1 MRAIIWTEYGPPEV
15 LQLMEVEKPVPEDD
29 EVLIRIRAATVT
41 AGDCEQR
48 GLKLQIWYRLIMRLY
63 VGLRKPERIVI
74 LGTELAGEIES
85 IGKDVKRFKVGD
97 QVFAA
102 TGFTRTGAYA
112 EYLCLPEEPE
122 EGALAL
128 KPANI
133 TFEEAAPV
141 PVGGLEALYLIRK
154 GNIQDG
160 QKVLINGAAGT
171 IGTFAVQLAGYYGA
185 EVTGVDSARKL
196 EMMRSIGAD
205 HVIDYQ
211 QEDFAKSGQSYDVIV
226 DTVARRSLSEYKR
239 ILNPG
244 GLFVMVG
251 GSRSAIFQAA
261 FLGPLYSRDG
271 EKHLGLNMWGKPYN
285 KEDMD
290 FLEDLF
296 EAGKVVPVIDR
307 RYPLSEVPEALQY
320 LEEGQ
325 VLGKVVITM

>member
-185 EVTGVDSARKL
+185 EVTAVDSTHKL
-196 EMMRSIGAD
+196 DMLRSIGAE
-205 HVIDYQ
+205 HVIDYTK
-211 QEDFAKSGQSYDVIV
+211 EDFTDNDQTYDVII
-226 DTVARRSLSEYKR
+226 DVAGKGAFSRCLRSLTGNGKYL
-239 ILNPG
+239 IANPRLSQMVRG
-244 GLFVMVG
+244 RLTSMISMKKVMFGSGSPKTEDLLFLK
-251 GSRSAIFQAA
+251 SLIEAEKIISIIDRCYPLEQAA
-261 FLGPLYSRDG
+261 
-271 EKHLGLNMWGKPYN
+271 
-285 KEDMD
+285 
-290 FLEDLF
+290 
-296 EAGKVVPVIDR
+296 EAHWYVETGQKTGNVI
-307 RYPLSEVPEALQY
+307 LTL
-320 LEEGQ
+320 
-325 VLGKVVITM
+325 

>member
-63 VGLRKPERIVI
+63 VGLSKPARNVI
-74 LGTELAGEIES
+74 MGTELAGEIES

-97 QVFAA
+97 RVFAA
-102 TGFTRTGAYA
+102 TGFAGAGAYA
-112 EYLCLPEEPE
+112 EYICLPEELE
-122 EGALAL
+122 EGALVL

-133 TFEEAAPV
+133 TFKEAAPV

-185 EVTGVDSARKL
+185 EVTAVDSTDKL
-196 EMMRSIGAD
+196 DMLRSIGAE
-205 HVIDYQ
+205 HVIDYTK
-211 QEDFAKSGQSYDVIV
+211 EDFTDNGQTYDVII
-226 DTVARRSLSEYKR
+226 DVAGKGAFSRCLRSLTGNGKY
-239 ILNPG
+239 LVVNPRLSQMVR
-244 GLFVMVG
+244 GLLTSMISRKKVMFG
-251 GSRSAIFQAA
+251 TGSPKTEDLLFLKGLIEAEKMKSIIDRCYPLEQAA
-261 FLGPLYSRDG
+261 
-271 EKHLGLNMWGKPYN
+271 
-285 KEDMD
+285 
-290 FLEDLF
+290 
-296 EAGKVVPVIDR
+296 EAHWYVETGQKTGNVI
-307 RYPLSEVPEALQY
+307 LT
-320 LEEGQ
+320 
-325 VLGKVVITM
+325 I